1 MTSKETPSTT
11 TKDKSKGIPDSIV
24 IRGKDCNIIPP
35 EHGDQVDR
43 RNDPMPQ
50 AIPEPIGLSFE
61 AFSDNFLI
69 GTT

>member
-1 MTSKETPSTT
+1 MTAKKSPSPT
-11 TKDKSKGIPDSIV
+11 TKDKSKGIPYAIV
-24 IRGKDCNIIPP
+24 VRGKDCHIIPP

-43 RNDPMPQ
+43 CNDPMPQ

-61 AFSDNFLI
+61 AFGDHFLV